1 MSDST
6 IRFPQKFQGI
16 FKRSQASFAPHL
28 QVARKLLNSLN
39 IPAPLQHVWDYV
51 VVDNPQPSF
60 ILLPLLYLS
69 LAEQLGGIT
78 PAHQRALP
86 VIMLTMEAVAV
97 MDDTVDIASRR
108 SERATV
114 PARFGVTQ
122 ATPIATSLTATIA
135 ELAVEIDPRLVQPT
149 MNFLRELGALQ
160 IWEVEHS
167 YPEQAEWDEWMQQR
181 YRQGQIATEFA
192 LNLALM
198 YHHQA
203 PFPATPAYF
212 FAQIMQDVDD
222 VVGLLEQRVQF
233 GEGCDLQRGRV
244 IAPLADA
251 CDNNIQLASLI
262 SQLWRKKQALLAES
276 NQTTFQQLNQHVL
289 EAGLAT
295 TLDRLTQIAIACEE
309 QTPPALQAWM
319 HDVICTFM
327 ARLSGVGLAQAQTA

>member
-1 MSDST
+1 MSDTT

-16 FKRSQASFAPHL
+16 FQRSQASFAPHL
-28 QVARKLLNSLN
+28 QGARRLLNQLN

-122 ATPIATSLTATIA
+122 ATPIATILTATVA
-135 ELAVEIDPRLVQPT
+135 ELAVQIDPRLVQPT
-149 MNFLRELGALQ
+149 MNFLRELGSLQ

-167 YPEQAEWDEWMQQR
+167 YPEQTDWDEWMHHR

-198 YHHQA
+198 YHRQ
-203 PFPATPAYF
+203 PFFPATPAYF
-212 FAQIMQDVDD
+212 FAQIMQDIDD
-222 VVGLLEQRVQF
+222 VVGLLEQRAQF

-251 CDNNIQLASLI
+251 CDNNLQLASFI
-262 SQLWRKKQALLAES
+262 NQLWRKKQALL
-276 NQTTFQQLNQHVL
+276 NDTHQPTLQQLNQHVL

-295 TLDRLTQIAIACEE
+295 TLDRLNQIAIACEE
-309 QTPPALQAWM
+309 QTPPALQSWM
-319 HDVICTFM
+319 RDVICTFM
-327 ARLSGVGLAQAQTA
+327 ARLSGIGLAQTQVA